1 MAKAFS
7 SDEKLEIRQKM
18 MDTALEIFHESGTK
32 GLSIKELTTRV
43 GIAQGSFYNFWR
55 DKDALLLD
63 VMQYRSAQKLA
74 VIEKHF
80 NKSLDNPVKFLSD
93 IIYEYSIDLKEKC
106 EAKPIYA
113 EALSMLVK
121 KNEGRAYEIDDLYIG
136 FIKKLAN
143 YWKEKGAVKEV
154 DEVGL
159 INAFTGSFVLFSN
172 YYKFEKEYFND
183 ILKTFIVSAVEK
195 YIDYR

>member
-7 SDEKLEIRQKM
+7 SDEKLEIGQKI

-43 GIAQGSFYNFWR
+43 GIAQGSFYNFWK

-121 KNEGRAYEIDDLYIG
+121 KMKA
-136 FIKKLAN
+136 
-143 YWKEKGAVKEV
+143 
-154 DEVGL
+154 GL
-159 INAFTGSFVLFSN
+159 M
-172 YYKFEKEYFND
+172 K
-183 ILKTFIVSAVEK
+183 
-195 YIDYR
+195 

>member
-7 SDEKLEIRQKM
+7 SDEKLEIRQKI

-159 INAFTGSFVLFSN
+159 TNAFTGSFVLFSN
-172 YYKFEKEYFND
+172 YYKFDKKYFND

>member
-7 SDEKLEIRQKM
+7 SDEKLEIRKKM

-43 GIAQGSFYNFWR
+43 GIAQGSFYNFWK
-55 DKDALLLD
+55 DKDALILD

-74 VIEKHF
+74 AIEKHF
-80 NKSLDNPVKFLSD
+80 SKSLDNPIKFLSD

-106 EAKPIYA
+106 ENKPIYA
-113 EALSMLVK
+113 EALNMLAK
-121 KNEGRAYEIDDLYIG
+121 KSEGKSYEIGDLYIG

-159 INAFTGSFVLFSN
+159 TNAFTGSFVLFSN
-172 YYKFEKEYFND
+172 YYKFDKEYFND